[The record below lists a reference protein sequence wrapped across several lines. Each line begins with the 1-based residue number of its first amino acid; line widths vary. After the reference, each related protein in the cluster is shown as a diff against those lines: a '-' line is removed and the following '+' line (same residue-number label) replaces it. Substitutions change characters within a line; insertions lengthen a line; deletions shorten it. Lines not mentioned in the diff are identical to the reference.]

1 MFSSM
6 NNKSRLYNLEKLYSI
21 ESKDDN
27 FIKEVVILFVN
38 TIPFIS
44 EELVKAANEKKWDQV
59 YFLAHKVKATIDL
72 LNIESLQKEIRF
84 VEESA
89 KSKIHLERISDN
101 ANFIDSIIKEC
112 VQEIKEDFDSPK
124 TIKTQLNH

>member
-1 MFSSM
+1 M

-44 EELVKAANEKKWDQV
+44 EELVKAANEKKWDRV

>member
-21 ESKDDN
+21 ESKDEN

-44 EELVKAANEKKWDQV
+44 EVLVKAANEKKWDQV

-72 LNIESLQKEIRF
+72 LNIEILQKEIRF

-89 KSKIHLERISDN
+89 KKEVNVRTLEERI
-101 ANFIDSIIKEC
+101 NFIHCMIKNVANELR
-112 VQEIKEDFDSPK
+112 EDFFVVK
-124 TIKTQLNH
+124 Y